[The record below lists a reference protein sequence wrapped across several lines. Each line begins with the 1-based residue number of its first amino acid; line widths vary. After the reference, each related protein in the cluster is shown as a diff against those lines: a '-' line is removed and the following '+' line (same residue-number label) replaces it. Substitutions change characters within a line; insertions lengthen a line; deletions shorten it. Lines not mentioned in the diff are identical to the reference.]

1 MINEF
6 ISWERDVKRLQPRTI
21 EEYEKDLRAFAR
33 WASPQ
38 GLSWSTLSQSDIERY
53 AADMTTNGSSAA
65 TVKRSISVIRQL
77 TTWAYHHEILKN
89 NAGQYVSSPK
99 LRQRLPE
106 VADRAMIDKF
116 LAKKSNS
123 QEVKIAQAVVAIA
136 ADTGMRLQEIIDLKR
151 EDFNGENHSI
161 KVTGKGGKQRVV
173 YYTNRIIP
181 YVMAVY
187 GKRDTHIIPTE
198 NQRTIRTYI
207 YRHCGSTH
215 PHAIRHLFA
224 SELLNNGAEL
234 MTIKTLL
241 GHKSVTTTE
250 RYTHLGTARVEEQY
264 RQLHTA

>member
-6 ISWERDVKRLQPRTI
+6 ISWEREVKRLQPRTI

-38 GLSWSTLSQSDIERY
+38 GLCWSTLSQSDIERY
-53 AADMTTNGSSAA
+53 AADMTINGSSAA

-99 LRQRLPE
+99 LRHRLPE

-116 LAKKSNS
+116 LQKKSNS

-173 YYTNRIIP
+173 YYTNTIIP
-181 YVMAVY
+181 YIMAVY
-187 GKRDTHIIPTE
+187 GKRDTHIIPTD

-224 SELLNNGAEL
+224 SELLNNGADL

-250 RYTHLGTARVEEQY
+250 RYTHLGTARVEQQY
-264 RQLHTA
+264 RELHTA

>member
-6 ISWERDVKRLQPRTI
+6 ITWVRDVKRLQARTI
-21 EEYEKDLRAFAR
+21 EEYEKDLKAFTR
-33 WASPQ
+33 WASTK
-38 GLSWSTLSQSDIERY
+38 GLRWSTLTQSDIEEY
-53 AADMTTNGSSAA
+53 AAYLTTNGKSAA
-65 TVKRSISVIRQL
+65 TVKKAISVIRQL
-77 TTWAYHHEILKN
+77 TTWAFHHSILKN

-116 LAKKSNS
+116 LHKKSKS

-161 KVTGKGGKQRVV
+161 KITGKGGKQRIV
-173 YYTNRIIP
+173 YYTNTIIP
-181 YVMAVY
+181 YIMAVY
-187 GKRDTHIIPTE
+187 GKRDTHVIPTE

-207 YRHCGSTH
+207 YRHCGHTH

-224 SELLNNGAEL
+224 SDLLNNGADL

-264 RQLHTA
+264 KQLHTI